1 MNMGKMM
8 CPFCNS
14 EDFKISR
21 LDNRVFRVGICGLKS
36 NVKCLVGVTYTFTF

>member
-1 MNMGKMM
+1 MGKTMGQ
-8 CPFCNS
+8 FCNP

-21 LDNRVFRVGICGLKS
+21 LDNKVFRVGICGLKS